1 MLNLKYSFYLPPLA
15 VLSLCFSC
23 TSGTSK
29 ATDVSAVDSLTL
41 RLDSIGFEP
50 YVQALIKSGRLV
62 NYELLDSGYAGGD
75 PFFKDSMYQAMT
87 ASDWA
92 YCGVYW
98 MYSNKDYSF
107 STYPVTGSIGAKF
120 QSYQPELNTYNYKF
134 STDELAYLKGVLD
147 SIRLIAPDLHFK
159 EGWLIC
165 SRLRLVY
172 YDGNKF
178 YYSDNLHGD
187 AAKFFMEQLF
197 NIFSK
202 YYNKDKSKKKKPS

>member
-1 MLNLKYSFYLPPLA
+1 MLMLHLRYF
-15 VLSLCFSC
+15 LSLLLLAAVFCCFSC
-23 TSGTSK
+23 TPGTPK
-29 ATDVSAVDSLTL
+29 AAELRVVDSLTQ

-50 YVQALIKSGRLV
+50 YVQSLIKKGKLV
-62 NYELLDSGYAGGD
+62 NYELLDSSYAGGD
-75 PFFKDSMYQAMT
+75 PFFKDSMYQAMI

-107 STYPVTGSIGAKF
+107 STYPVSGSIVAKF
-120 QSYQPELNTYNYKF
+120 QSYQTELNTYNYKF
-134 STDELAYLKGVLD
+134 STDELANLKGLLD
-147 SIRLIAPDLHFK
+147 SIKLIAPDLHFR
-159 EGWLIC
+159 EGALIC

-178 YYSDNLHGD
+178 YYSDNLYGD

-197 NIFSK
+197 TVFSK
-202 YYNKDKSKKKKPS
+202 YYNKDKSKKKR